1 MQNEVSTPTDTKA
14 CRLILADKTGKH
26 FFFTTNIIRMEA
38 SDNYTIVYFEGRR
51 PFVVSKVLK
60 VYEDLLKPFGFVR
73 THRSHL
79 VNTNFIQSIQQFNII
94 MKDDSVAEVAV
105 KRKTRIVKQLQQ
117 EMLLNAG

>member
-1 MQNEVSTPTDTKA
+1 MQNELLTPAENKA
-14 CRLILADKTGKH
+14 CRLILADKAGKH

-79 VNTNFIQSIQQFNII
+79 VNTNFIQSIQQFHII

-105 KRKTRIVKQLQQ
+105 KRKTRIVKQLQK
-117 EMLLNAG
+117 EMLLNAC